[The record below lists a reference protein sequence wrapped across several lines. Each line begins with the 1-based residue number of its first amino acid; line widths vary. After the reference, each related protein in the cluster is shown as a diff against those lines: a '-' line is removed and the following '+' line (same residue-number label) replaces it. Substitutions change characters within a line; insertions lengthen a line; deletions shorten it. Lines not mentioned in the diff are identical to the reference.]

1 MTRTEIITELSKYFT
16 IRELVCNHTY
26 NAFGDKSW
34 MFLRTE
40 LLHTLL
46 VLRTEI
52 IRRPMTINAG
62 VSFQR
67 GLRCNLCKLVKSRT
81 TSNDIYLSAHVL
93 GGAVDFTPNDIS
105 AETARLMIKNNQ
117 DKLPY
122 PIRLEDKVPWVHIDV
137 YDNCENKVTLFN
149 P

>member
-26 NAFGDKSW
+26 TAFGDKSW

-46 VLRTEI
+46 IVRTRI
-52 IRRPMTINAG
+52 INRPMTINAG

-67 GLRCNLCKLVKSRT
+67 GLRCNLCKLVKART
-81 TSNDIYLSAHVL
+81 MSNDAYLSAHVL

-122 PIRLEDKVPWVHIDV
+122 PIRLEANVPWVHMDV
-137 YDNCENKVTLFN
+137 YDDGNEKVTMFN